1 MSGAEKLQIK
11 PEKETPNT
19 MYNTHDCHAWA
30 WQQKEGIRMPDKER
44 QQKMEQEWA
53 DRIPEMPDRDG
64 EDGSQDEAWEPV
76 YRDGSAKNECW
87 KEE

>member
-1 MSGAEKLQIK
+1 
-11 PEKETPNT
+11 

-76 YRDGSAKNECW
+76 YRDGSTKNECW

>member
-1 MSGAEKLQIK
+1 
-11 PEKETPNT
+11 
-19 MYNTHDCHAWA
+19 
-30 WQQKEGIRMPDKER
+30 MPDKER

-64 EDGSQDEAWEPV
+64 DDGSQDEAWEPV